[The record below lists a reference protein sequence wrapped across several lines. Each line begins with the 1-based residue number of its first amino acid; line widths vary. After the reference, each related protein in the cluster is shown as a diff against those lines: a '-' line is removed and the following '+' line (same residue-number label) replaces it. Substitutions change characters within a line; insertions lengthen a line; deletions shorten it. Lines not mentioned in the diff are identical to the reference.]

1 MVFDE
6 RDLLQG
12 IDSTLRYEHDV
23 FVSYSTAQE
32 AIAGDVC
39 RLLRTGRLAT
49 FFAPDTLKPSEV
61 APEQFADLL
70 QEALRKSI
78 QVVVLLSASYLD
90 SAWCLLE
97 LHGAFGLLGDAKPRR
112 LRILPIEPVED
123 RLIGQLV
130 PFLFHRGLAA
140 LASEVRAVADVCGV
154 RMGDSYADP
163 SPPRMFVELPLRS
176 FYEPPGR
183 GPRPPWGKDHR
194 SPHGVPG
201 APPYDVYE
209 RLVREY
215 MVQIMRG
222 RDPGR
227 LEIPV
232 IGAAERYAFMSA
244 DARRDAQRLI
254 QLGVSPFQRPY
265 TRSLNDWLREL
276 AQARGQGQD
285 AGEMDCLEGVAL
297 IDAGRFDEGIR
308 LIRQGLGKTAKA
320 LDRPLFL
327 AAVARAEHLA
337 RRFESALRALGEI
350 EGPLPPDA
358 VLAKAATLG
367 RLGRISAA
375 ERATNER
382 SDVSVDDIRIRSGL
396 ERRADLDF
404 WAESLALAGYRL

>member
-1 MVFDE
+1 
-6 RDLLQG
+6 
-12 IDSTLRYEHDV
+12 
-23 FVSYSTAQE
+23 
-32 AIAGDVC
+32 
-39 RLLRTGRLAT
+39 
-49 FFAPDTLKPSEV
+49 
-61 APEQFADLL
+61 
-70 QEALRKSI
+70 
-78 QVVVLLSASYLD
+78 
-90 SAWCLLE
+90 
-97 LHGAFGLLGDAKPRR
+97 
-112 LRILPIEPVED
+112 
-123 RLIGQLV
+123 
-130 PFLFHRGLAA
+130 
-140 LASEVRAVADVCGV
+140 LASR
-154 RMGDSYADP
+154 
-163 SPPRMFVELPLRS
+163 RS
-176 FYEPPGR
+176 
-183 GPRPPWGKDHR
+183 
-194 SPHGVPG
+194 
-201 APPYDVYE
+201 
-209 RLVREY
+209 
-215 MVQIMRG
+215 
-222 RDPGR
+222 
-227 LEIPV
+227 
-232 IGAAERYAFMSA
+232 
-244 DARRDAQRLI
+244 
-254 QLGVSPFQRPY
+254 RPY

-276 AQARGQGQD
+276 AQARGRGQD